1 MMKNILLLCLTILP
15 MLSFSQDKKTMKRLE
30 AQVKLDKEQEAA
42 SRKKQEK
49 ENEKNLPATKIGA
62 TFLPFHMVDANHQFI
77 TDQDLPKDKPIL
89 LVLFNPMCD
98 HCQKVAKAISD
109 NKPRFSDIS
118 ILFVCGMNLLE
129 EIPNF
134 IAQSSIV
141 DFPNFKVCASN
152 EEYTAQIFESKGIPQ
167 IMMYN
172 KDRLLQHIMYETID
186 IDLALSHLSK

>member
-1 MMKNILLLCLTILP
+1 MMKNIILLCFLILP
-15 MLSFSQDKKTMKRLE
+15 LFTFSQDKKTMKRLE
-30 AQVKLDKEQEAA
+30 AQVKLAKEQEAA
-42 SRKKQEK
+42 ARKKQEN
-49 ENEKNLPATKIGA
+49 ENEKNLSATKIGA
-62 TFLPFHMVDANHQFI
+62 QFLPFHMVDANHQFF

-98 HCQKVAKAISD
+98 HCQKVAKAITD
-109 NKPRFSDIS
+109 NKQRFNDVS

-134 IAQSSIV
+134 ITQSAIV

-167 IMMYN
+167 IMMYS
-172 KDRLLQHIMYETID
+172 KDRVLQKIMYETID
-186 IDLALSHLSK
+186 IDLAMSHLSK